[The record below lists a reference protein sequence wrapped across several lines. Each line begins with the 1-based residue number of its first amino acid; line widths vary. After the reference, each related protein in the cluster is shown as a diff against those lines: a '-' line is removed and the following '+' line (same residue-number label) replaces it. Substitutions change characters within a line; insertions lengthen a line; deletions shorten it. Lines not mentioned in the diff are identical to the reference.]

1 MQPLARVRQA
11 CVEGNRE
18 RADEEGGGSVR
29 EEALRGG
36 LSRSLLGNLFLRIS
50 IDLVPM
56 SQ

>member
-1 MQPLARVRQA
+1 MRQA

-50 IDLVPM
+50 IDLVPTR
-56 SQ
+56 Q